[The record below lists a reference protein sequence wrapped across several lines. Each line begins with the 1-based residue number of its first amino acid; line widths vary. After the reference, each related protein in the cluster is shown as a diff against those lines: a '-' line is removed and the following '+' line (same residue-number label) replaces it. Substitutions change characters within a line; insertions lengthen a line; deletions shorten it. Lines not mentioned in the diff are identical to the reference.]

1 MALGL
6 IMVYTELFG
15 TTNMR
20 IIKFEELTEEEKNDV
35 KYLTFRNRA
44 LNELIVCPKLDEDTQ
59 DEIEKAKE
67 IFMLR
72 TEQLKLDLF
81 AKVATRLN
89 DKDISVEIA
98 WQKVI

>member
-20 IIKFEELTEEEKNDV
+20 IIKFEELTEEEKNDA

-44 LNELIVCPKLDEDTQ
+44 LNEFTVCPKLDNDIQ

-81 AKVATRLN
+81 AKVAKRLN
-89 DKDISVEIA
+89 DEDISVEIA